1 MVNNPDDTGTDF
13 ERGLPDAYGNAHPK
27 ALLKFIEEDGDI
39 LKALTSQHIISS
51 DQFNRDVILQLFR
64 LAAKYESN
72 PQRFSTPLQGK
83 LLISA
88 FYEPSTRTRL
98 SFESAW
104 HRLGGDIMSITDRT
118 TTGIAKGESLQ
129 DVAEMFNNYG
139 DCVVLR
145 DSDENSI
152 KYMMESLRIPI
163 INAGNGIDEHPTQAL
178 ADLYTIFKW
187 RPSLL
192 NIVMD
197 NQKVR
202 IGIIGVPNKMR
213 TVRSLLKLLAHFSD
227 FIKDIIIIHSED
239 NDQIF
244 DEGQK
249 DQLEEAGVPIFVS
262 KNLDESLPHLD
273 IVYINAIAWVDDDAE
288 TFGDKFQLNRNSPLK
303 REAIILHPLARGDE
317 LSTDLDRTPH
327 NWYFAQAR
335 GAVFLRM
342 ALLTC
347 MSERTERVMDV
358 V

>member
-1 MVNNPDDTGTDF
+1 MVSNPEDTGTDF
-13 ERGLPDAYGNAHPK
+13 NREIPDAYGNAHPK

-39 LKALTSQHIISS
+39 LKALTSQHIIST
-51 DQFNRDVILQLFR
+51 DQFDRDVILQLFR

-72 PQRFSTPLQGK
+72 PQRFNTPLQGK

-145 DSDENSI
+145 DNDENSVRF
-152 KYMMESLRIPI
+152 MMESLRIPI

-178 ADLYTIFKW
+178 SDLYTIFKW

-197 NQKVR
+197 NQKIH

-213 TVRSLLKLLAHFSD
+213 TVRSLLKIFTHFSD
-227 FIKDIIIIHSED
+227 FIADITIIHGEK
-239 NDQIF
+239 NDDIF
-244 DEGQK
+244 DDGQRE
-249 DQLEEAGVPIFVS
+249 Q
-262 KNLDESLPHLD
+262 LDEAEIPLFFCQSLNDCLPNLD
-273 IVYINAIAWVDDDAE
+273 IVYINAIAWMGDDAE
-288 TFGDKFQLNRNSPLK
+288 TFGEQFKLHKDSPLK

-317 LSTDLDRTPH
+317 LSTDLDDTPH
-327 NWYFAQAR
+327 NWYFSQAR

-358 V
+358 I